1 MTKTRRSAGF
11 LATAKALSAH
21 DGQHEPSEDALRTAA
36 SRAYSAVFHK
46 LSEVIAD
53 DLAGAGGDP
62 EKSDHAWREF
72 YRMPEHGKTANACR
86 KAMADKIP
94 FPPEILKV
102 AVDLPLLQTSREAAD
117 YDPEGEPSLVETH
130 TLVAMAERAVAYL
143 GSVRKRDR
151 VAFEAWILVPPGR
164 VELARRRA
172 AAKSTSLFFGM
183 DLKDLQ
189 TDGSPDG
196 EGDDE

>member
-1 MTKTRRSAGF
+1 MTRIRRSAGF
-11 LATAKALSAH
+11 LATAKALSAD
-21 DGQHEPSEDALRTAA
+21 DGRHEPSEDALRTAA

-53 DLAGAGGDP
+53 DLGGAEGDP

-86 KAMADKIP
+86 KALLDKIP
-94 FPPEILKV
+94 FPPEILEV
-102 AVDLPLLQTSREAAD
+102 VDDLPLLQTSREAAD
-117 YDPEGEPSLVETH
+117 YDPEGEPSLFETLALVEK
-130 TLVAMAERAVAYL
+130 AERAIANL

-151 VAFEAWILVPPGR
+151 VAFAAWILVPPGR

-183 DLKDLQ
+183 DLKGHK
-189 TDGSPDG
+189 TDDPPNE
-196 EGDDE
+196 EGGDR

>member
-1 MTKTRRSAGF
+1 MIRTRRSAGF
-11 LATAKALSAH
+11 LATAKALCAG
-21 DGQHEPSEDALRTAA
+21 DGQREPSEDALRTAA

-72 YRMPEHGKTANACR
+72 YRMPEHGKTKNACK
-86 KAMADKIP
+86 KALSDKIS
-94 FPPEILKV
+94 FPPEILNV
-102 AVDLPLLQTSREAAD
+102 AADLPLLQASREAAD
-117 YDPEGEPSLVETH
+117 YDPEGEPSLYETRE
-130 TLVAMAERAVAYL
+130 LVAMAESAVANL

-183 DLKDLQ
+183 DLKDHQ
-189 TDGSPDG
+189 TDGSPDD
-196 EGDDE
+196 EGGDE

>member
-1 MTKTRRSAGF
+1 MTRTRRSAGF
-11 LATAKALSAH
+11 LATAKALSAY

-53 DLAGAGGDP
+53 DLGGAEGDP
-62 EKSDHAWREF
+62 ERSDHAWREF
-72 YRMPEHGKTANACR
+72 YRMPEHGKAKNACK
-86 KAMADKIP
+86 KALLDKIP

-102 AVDLPLLQTSREAAD
+102 ASDLPLLQASREAAD
-117 YDPEGEPSLVETH
+117 YDPEGEPSLFETLD
-130 TLVAMAERAVAYL
+130 LVAMAERAIANL
-143 GSVRKRDR
+143 GSVRKSDR

-183 DLKDLQ
+183 DLKDRQ
-189 TDGSPDG
+189 AEAPPDG
-196 EGDDE
+196 ENGDA

>member
-1 MTKTRRSAGF
+1 MTRTRRSAGF
-11 LATAKALSAH
+11 LATAKALSAY

-53 DLAGAGGDP
+53 DLGGAEGDP
-62 EKSDHAWREF
+62 ERSDHAWREF
-72 YRMPEHGKTANACR
+72 YRMPEHGKTKNACK
-86 KAMADKIP
+86 KALSDKIP

-102 AVDLPLLQTSREAAD
+102 AGDLPLLQASREAAD
-117 YDPEGEPSLVETH
+117 YDPEGEPSLFETLD
-130 TLVAMAERAVAYL
+130 LVAMAESAIANL
-143 GSVRKRDR
+143 GSVRKSDR

-183 DLKDLQ
+183 DLNDRQ
-189 TDGSPDG
+189 AEDPPDG
-196 EGDDE
+196 ENGDA

>member
-1 MTKTRRSAGF
+1 MTRIRRSAGF

-21 DGQHEPSEDALRTAA
+21 DGRHEPSEDALRTAA

-46 LSEVIAD
+46 LSEVIAE
-53 DLAGAGGDP
+53 DLAGAEGDP
-62 EKSDHAWREF
+62 ERSDHAWREF

-86 KAMADKIP
+86 KAMWDKIP
-94 FPPEILKV
+94 FPPEILEV
-102 AVDLPLLQTSREAAD
+102 ATNLPLLQTSREAAD
-117 YDPEGEPSLVETH
+117 YDPEGEPSLFETLALVE
-130 TLVAMAERAVAYL
+130 MAEIAIANL
-143 GSVRKRDR
+143 DSVRKRDR

-183 DLKDLQ
+183 DLTDRQ
-189 TDGSPDG
+189 TDSPSDG
-196 EGDDE
+196 EGGDE

>member
-1 MTKTRRSAGF
+1 MTRTRRSAGF

-21 DGQHEPSEDALRTAA
+21 DERHEPSEDALRTAA

-53 DLAGAGGDP
+53 DLAGAEGDP
-62 EKSDHAWREF
+62 EKSEHAWREF
-72 YRMPEHGKTANACR
+72 YRMPEHGKTATACR
-86 KAMADKIP
+86 KAMSDKIP
-94 FPPEILKV
+94 FPPEI
-102 AVDLPLLQTSREAAD
+102 AGFAITFPLLQTSREAAD
-117 YDPEGEPSLVETH
+117 YDPEGEPSLVETRE
-130 TLVAMAERAVAYL
+130 LVAMAERAIANL

-183 DLKDLQ
+183 DLKDRQ
-189 TDGSPDG
+189 VDDPPDG
-196 EGDDE
+196 EDGSE

>member
-11 LATAKALSAH
+11 LATAKALCAH
-21 DGQHEPSEDALRTAA
+21 DGQHEPSEDALRTAG

-62 EKSDHAWREF
+62 EKSSHAWREF

-102 AVDLPLLQTSREAAD
+102 AVDFPLLQASREAAD
-117 YDPEGEPSLVETH
+117 YDPEGEPSLYETRE
-130 TLVAMAERAVAYL
+130 LVATAESAIESL

-151 VAFEAWILVPPGR
+151 VAFEAWILVPPI
-164 VELARRRA
+164 RRCGSEKRTPLHRQERA
-172 AAKSTSLFFGM
+172 AK
-183 DLKDLQ
+183 
-189 TDGSPDG
+189 P
-196 EGDDE
+196 